1 MRINLLLSSLAL
13 SLLTLITVPVLGQA
27 EAAGKPARTQK
38 SPEEK
43 AEAMTRRMTKDL
55 TLTPEQQ
62 AKVAT
67 LNEQLLA
74 DLSTVRTNAQKEKG
88 ARRAHVQE
96 VRSGYEAS
104 LKAALSAEQMAQY
117 AHLRADRQQKRQQHP
132 KGARGGG
139 RGGRGA
145 GHQQGPPAPGPQQ
158 K

>member
-1 MRINLLLSSLAL
+1 MSFNLLLSSIAL
-13 SLLTLITVPVLGQA
+13 SLLTLTTVPVFGQA
-27 EAAGKPARTQK
+27 ETAGKPSRMQK
-38 SPEEK
+38 APEEK
-43 AEAMTRRMTKDL
+43 AEAMTRRMTKEL

-62 AKVAT
+62 TKVAT

-104 LKAALSAEQMAQY
+104 LKTTLSAEQMAQY
-117 AHLRADRQQKRQQHP
+117 TQLRADRQQKRQQKRQQHP
-132 KGARGGG
+132 KGP

-145 GHQQGPPAPGPQQ
+145 GHKQGPPAPAPPQN
-158 K
+158 